1 MDNIFPMVK
10 RIAARTIGQDLVSV
24 VPIGGNGVILEEIK
38 KEISQINRDRKIESL
53 INDAEFKEM
62 TISEHPEYEKVIK
75 NCSPKPSLFYLD
87 FKYG

>member
-10 RIAARTIGQDLVSV
+10 RIVAQTIGQDLVSV

-62 TISEHPEYEKVIK
+62 NISEHPDYEKAIK
-75 NCSPKPSLFYLD
+75 GSPKPSLFYLD